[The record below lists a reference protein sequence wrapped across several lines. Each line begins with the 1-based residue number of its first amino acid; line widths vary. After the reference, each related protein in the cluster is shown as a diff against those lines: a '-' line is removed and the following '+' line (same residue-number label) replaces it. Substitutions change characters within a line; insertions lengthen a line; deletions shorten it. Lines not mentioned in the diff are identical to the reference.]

1 MVLFVLGKLPR
12 LSANGNA
19 SELPLSTAPLLQY
32 QRWYLQS
39 ALGLSLPVPHF
50 SCMNGAIWLSF
61 HASSKPIFLIYMR
74 RSGVM
79 G

>member
-1 MVLFVLGKLPR
+1 MVLFVLGKPPR

-19 SELPLSTAPLLQY
+19 SELPLSTAPLLQ
-32 QRWYLQS
+32 YLQS